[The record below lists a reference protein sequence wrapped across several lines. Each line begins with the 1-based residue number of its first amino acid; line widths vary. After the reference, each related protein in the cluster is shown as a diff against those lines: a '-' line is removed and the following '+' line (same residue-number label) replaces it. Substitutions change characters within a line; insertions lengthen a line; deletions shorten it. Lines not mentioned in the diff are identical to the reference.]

1 MLYINLQTPNLNT
14 KKRIITTSIISH
26 IPVSHDN
33 NSRWIWLLET
43 YPHLTPIP
51 KYMWH
56 KWTYPQFHWKMK
68 MGDERVILTEK
79 LGSLDHQPS
88 AEAARTYAQ
97 ELWQLRNSLSTWPS
111 RILRKRNQVL
121 FKAKFLCDVAVHSRI
136 YINACLN
143 HSTTCSTWWNSCW
156 HIKNLTKNSLY
167 KVFMPWIY

>member
-1 MLYINLQTPNLNT
+1 
-14 KKRIITTSIISH
+14 
-26 IPVSHDN
+26 
-33 NSRWIWLLET
+33 
-43 YPHLTPIP
+43 
-51 KYMWH
+51 
-56 KWTYPQFHWKMK
+56 

-143 HSTTCSTWWNSCW
+143 HSTTCSTW
-156 HIKNLTKNSLY
+156 
-167 KVFMPWIY
+167 